1 MRARNLSQYF
11 RSPHRSG
18 HIPQRASQQQI
29 VRTRGVVRRPARV
42 TGEHVRGH
50 IRRYLADAAPRRA
63 GIVVV
68 QTVEE
73 DVAAQR
79 TINSLRSA

>member
-1 MRARNLSQYF
+1 MPEGVPQERAR
-11 RSPHRSG
+11 
-18 HIPQRASQQQI
+18 QQQI
-29 VRTRGVVRRPARV
+29 IRTRGVVRRPARV
-42 TGEHVRGH
+42 TGEHMRGH
-50 IRRYLADAAPRRA
+50 IRWYPALAVPSRP

-73 DVAAQR
+73 GFAVHG